1 MNMRKKYIFQ
11 ISNTKSTG
19 MDSVIHSD
27 SRVPTLY
34 ITASITLAEK
44 LRIKRVQI
52 CFFYFCYVS
61 TVQMSILLS
70 TYLYNNLNFFI
81 SSLASV
87 GVM

>member
-1 MNMRKKYIFQ
+1 
-11 ISNTKSTG
+11 

-52 CFFYFCYVS
+52 CFFYFSYVR
-61 TVQMSILLS
+61 TVQMSIPLS
-70 TYLYNNLNFFI
+70 IYLYNNVNLFF
-81 SSLASV
+81 SSLVSV
-87 GVM
+87 GGM